1 MPATK
6 RSTTRKSPPAVPY
19 RPASTIWQLMWA
31 PMRLQVMLAAI
42 KNGYFDALKIRPA
55 SVAVVAR
62 ITRTDARAARMV
74 LDELT
79 AEGLVK
85 KSGSQYGL
93 APEAALYLTAD
104 SPVGMTGLLAHTGD
118 LVENWMKLGD
128 VMRSG
133 KPVVEL
139 NDIKQGEEF
148 FRMLVRG
155 LFSCSYASAN
165 LLLSKVPLSRTAPLR
180 VLDVAG
186 GSAAWSLPFI
196 QRYPKATGVVADLP
210 GVLPV
215 AREFVEKFGVADR
228 YDDIAGN
235 IRETAFGKNS
245 FDLIIL
251 GHICHSEGAKW
262 SKRLIRKCAAALKPG
277 GRLIIPDMIPNDLR
291 TGPVFPLLFAIN
303 MLLNTRDGDTFTPA
317 DYKEWVKAAGL
328 KFDRVMPAQTVGT
341 EVVMATKP
349 AVKRK

>member
-1 MPATK
+1 
-6 RSTTRKSPPAVPY
+6 
-19 RPASTIWQLMWA
+19 MWA

-42 KNGYFDALKIRPA
+42 RNGYFDALKMKPA
-55 SVAVVAR
+55 GAAAVAKL
-62 ITRTDARAARMV
+62 TRTDVRAARMV

-79 AEGLVK
+79 AEGLLK
-85 KSGSQYGL
+85 KSGSQYRL
-93 APEAALYLTAD
+93 APEAALYLTSD
-104 SPVGMTGLLAHTGD
+104 SLVGMTGLLTHIGD
-118 LVENWMKLGD
+118 LVESWMKLGD
-128 VMRSG
+128 VMRNG
-133 KPVVEL
+133 KPVHEMD
-139 NDIKQGEEF
+139 DIKQGEEF

-155 LFSCSYASAN
+155 LFSSSYASAN

-196 QRYPKATGVVADLP
+196 QRYPKAAGVVADLP

-228 YDDIAGN
+228 YDTITGN
-235 IRETAFGKNS
+235 IRETAFGKSS

-251 GHICHSEGAKW
+251 GHICHSEGAQW

-277 GRLIIPDMIPNDLR
+277 GRLVIPDMIPNDSR

-303 MLLNTRDGDTFTPA
+303 MLLNTSDGDTFTAA
-317 DYKEWVKAAGL
+317 DYKEWLKAAGL
-328 KFDRVMPAQTVGT
+328 KFDRVIPARIIGT

-349 AVKRK
+349 AVKRKW